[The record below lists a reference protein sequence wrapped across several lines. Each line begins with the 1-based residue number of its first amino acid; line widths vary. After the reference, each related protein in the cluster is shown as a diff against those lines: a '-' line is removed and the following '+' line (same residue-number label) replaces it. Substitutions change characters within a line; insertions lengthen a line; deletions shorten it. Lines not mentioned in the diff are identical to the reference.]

1 MNYDI
6 NYDDPKFKNVESQ
19 KQAALTENNNTY
31 DNMINQSD
39 KYYQDQINAVKDYGK
54 QQQEI
59 QQANT
64 DFAIEQINQQKDQAA
79 KDYKKEQSGAYVD
92 WQKQSNQYGANAEQ
106 QAAQGLNNTGYS
118 ESSQVSMYNTYQ
130 NRVATARES
139 FNKAILNYDNAIKDA
154 QLQNNSKLAE
164 IAFNTLQTQLELNLQ
179 GFQYKNQLIL
189 DKVAQNRS
197 IDSEYYNRYQD
208 VLKQMNTENTMKE
221 QIRQYNQN
229 FAQQE
234 KEYQEGIRQFNTQME
249 YYKQK
254 DAKEY
259 AYKIKQLEEQKRQFE
274 QEYTLKKKQ
283 MEQSQAQWQAEYN
296 LAKKKTSSSG
306 SRSTSSVK
314 KNTRNSVS
322 ANKKSTNSVS
332 AKKKTTKSSSMAG
345 VSRKEYNNALKSLR
359 TLVGLQTNK
368 TKKRQIAEDFL
379 ARTNLSDTQ
388 IISALKSVGL

>member
-39 KYYQDQINAVKDYGK
+39 KYYQDQMNAVKDYGK

-79 KDYKKEQSGAYVD
+79 KDYTKEQSGAYVD

-164 IAFNTLQTQLELNLQ
+164 IAFNTLQTQLELSLQ

-197 IDSEYYNRYQD
+197 IDSEYYSRYQD
-208 VLKQMNTENTMKE
+208 VLNQMNTENAMKE

-254 DAKEY
+254 DAQEY

-274 QEYTLKKKQ
+274 QEYALKKQQ
-283 MEQSQAQWQAEYN
+283 MAQSQAQWQAEYN

-306 SRSTSSVK
+306 SSSTSSVK
-314 KNTRNSVS
+314 KNTTNSVS
-322 ANKKSTNSVS
+322 ANKTS
-332 AKKKTTKSSSMAG
+332 TKSSSTAG
-345 VSRKEYNNALKSLR
+345 VSQKEYNNTLKSLR

-388 IISALKSVGL
+388 ITSALKSVGL